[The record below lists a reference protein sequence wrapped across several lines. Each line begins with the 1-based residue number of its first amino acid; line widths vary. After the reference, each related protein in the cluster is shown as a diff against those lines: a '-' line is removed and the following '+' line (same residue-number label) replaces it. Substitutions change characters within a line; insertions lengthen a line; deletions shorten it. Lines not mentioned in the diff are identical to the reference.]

1 MHADE
6 FEIDESL
13 VRELLESQFP
23 EWADLSLEVLP
34 SSGTDNVMVRLGG
47 DKAVRLP
54 RHERASGQVEIEHL
68 WLPRIAPQLPLGVPE
83 PLALGRPDRG
93 FPWPWSIGRWLEGSP
108 ATTDQIAEPRQ
119 AAMALGQFV
128 AAMQQID
135 LPDGPS
141 PSVSNSFRGIP
152 LRHRD
157 VPTRH
162 ALAQLRGTI
171 DTDAASEAWDE
182 ALRAPAWERPGVWL
196 HGDLQVGNLLARDG
210 RLDAVIDFG
219 CLCVGDP
226 ACDVMAAWTYLTGET
241 RETFRAQLSVDDATW
256 ARGRGWA
263 LSMGLIALPYYR
275 GTNPVFT
282 DVAQR
287 MVLEVL
293 ADRH

>member
-6 FEIDESL
+6 FEIEESI
-13 VRELLESQFP
+13 VRGLLASQFP
-23 EWADLSLEVLP
+23 EWADLRLEVFP
-34 SSGTDNVMVRLGG
+34 SSGTDNVMVRLGD

-68 WLPRIAPQLPLGVPE
+68 WLPRIAPLVPLAVPE

-108 ATTDQIAEPRQ
+108 ATPDQIAEPRQ
-119 AAMALGQFV
+119 AAMALGRFV
-128 AAMQQID
+128 ASMQQID
-135 LPDGPS
+135 LPGGPP
-141 PSVSNSFRGIP
+141 PSVGNSFRGIP

-157 VPTRH
+157 APTRQ
-162 ALAQLRGTI
+162 ALAQLRGII
-171 DTDAASEAWDE
+171 DTDAASEAWEE

-226 ACDVMAAWTYLTGET
+226 ACDVMAAWTFLTGET
-241 RETFRAQLSVDDATW
+241 RDWFRAQLTVDDATW

-275 GTNPVFT
+275 EINPVFT
-282 DVAQR
+282 DVARR
-287 MVLEVL
+287 MILEVL
-293 ADRH
+293 DDRQ